1 MYRDSL
7 VLVELKVLEKPLLW
21 AKELA
26 CMLNSL
32 KRTALKHLP
41 VLENAKVSKYVSS
54 FL

>member
-1 MYRDSL
+1 
-7 VLVELKVLEKPLLW
+7 
-21 AKELA
+21 
-26 CMLNSL
+26 L